1 MSGIRQVLR
10 GELGDN
16 FTRFFIAASWFLMA
30 GAALVALLISSEKM
44 SVGILIGGTISGLNY
59 IGLEKDCRRTVRWG
73 TIAAY
78 FGGLAVRMAL
88 IALAVTIAF
97 LFFRN
102 FFSPIGLFIGL
113 SIGIINFYILVLG
126 MLAYKFRVK
135 EA

>member
-1 MSGIRQVLR
+1 MTGVKQVLR

-16 FTRFFIAASWFLMA
+16 FTRSFIAASWLLMA
-30 GAALVALLISSEKM
+30 VAALVALFVSSEKM
-44 SVGILIGGTISGLNY
+44 SIGILIGGSISGLNY
-59 IGLEKDCRRTVRWG
+59 IGLERDCRRTVRWG

-88 IALAVTIAF
+88 IALAVTIVF
-97 LFFRN
+97 LFMKN
-102 FFSPIGLFIGL
+102 VFSPIGLFIGL
-113 SIGIINFYILVLG
+113 SIGVINFYMLVLG

>member
-1 MSGIRQVLR
+1 MTGVKQVLR

-16 FTRFFIAASWFLMA
+16 FTRSFIAASWLLMA
-30 GAALVALLISSEKM
+30 VAALVALFVSSEKM
-44 SVGILIGGTISGLNY
+44 SVGILIGGSIASLNY
-59 IGLEKDCRRTVRWG
+59 IGLERDCRRTVRWG

-88 IALAVTIAF
+88 IALAVTVVF
-97 LFFRN
+97 LFFKN
-102 FFSPIGLFIGL
+102 IFSPIGLFIGL
-113 SIGIINFYILVLG
+113 SIGVINFYMLVLG

>member
-1 MSGIRQVLR
+1 MSTIKRVLR
-10 GELGDN
+10 GELGEN
-16 FTRFFIAASWFLMA
+16 FTRFFIAASWLVMA
-30 GAALVALLISSEKM
+30 VAACVALLVSTQKM
-44 SVGILIGGTISGLNY
+44 SIGILIGGTISSLNY
-59 IGLEKDCRRTVRWG
+59 LGLDKDCRRTVRWG

-102 FFSPIGLFIGL
+102 IFSPIGLFLGL
-113 SIGIINFYILVLG
+113 SIGVINFYLLVLG